1 MGIILSKLRSLRLAI
16 GIILEQKSVLDNAI
30 ARLRK
35 SPGLPLPN
43 PTKSF
48 WLLPESPLL
57 ARIQSPKLPETADII
72 VIGSGITST
81 GFLRELYR
89 LNSDLNVVLLEARG
103 PCTGATGRN
112 GGHIKE
118 GPYEEYPRLK
128 RIYGNEIAARILR
141 FRLRHLEELKAV
153 AKEEGEDCLQESEVR
168 EVTGT
173 DVYFDHDVMKE
184 GVERL
189 EEWKRENPEMGR
201 EWGVW
206 DQETTRKKLNMPTA
220 TGAIYGPAG
229 ALWPYRFCTSIL
241 ARLISSHPNL
251 KIESYTPV
259 EDISF
264 DSSTSIYTVSTPRGK
279 VTSKTVVH
287 TTNGWSSHL
296 LPGLSGKVFAFQG
309 QMSAQETPEGVPAMG
324 EQYSWSFIHKQGFDY
339 LTQRPSTSIIHPD
352 GTATQI
358 AGEMMY
364 GGGWANTENMGL
376 DVCGSADD
384 TKLNYLAAAHL
395 SGLLPYVFGSGYD
408 LNGTRS
414 WEGTKVKN
422 MWTGVLGMSADGLP
436 WVGRVPTALST
447 RKKPKEGKSEN
458 GVQMGEWCA
467 VGFSG
472 EGMVNCWGCAT
483 ALARMVLGEGLN
495 GNVKGK
501 EARIRALRGEEDVK
515 RWKDEGLEEWFPAD
529 FLIKDSRIGK
539 ADPTDLIG
547 ALLGID

>member
-1 MGIILSKLRSLRLAI
+1 MGILLSKLRRLRLAI
-16 GIILEQKSVLDNAI
+16 AVLFEQKTVLDNAV
-30 ARLRK
+30 ARINK

-57 ARIQSPKLPETADII
+57 ARIQSPKLSETADII

-89 LNSDLNVVLLEARG
+89 LNPDVNVVLLEARG

-128 RIYGNEIAARILR
+128 STYGNETAARILR
-141 FRLRHLEELKAV
+141 FRLRHLEEIKAV
-153 AKEEGEDCLQESEVR
+153 AKEEGEDCVRESEVR

-173 DVYFDHDVMKE
+173 DVFFHNEVMQEGISKFD
-184 GVERL
+184 
-189 EEWKRENPEMGR
+189 EWKRENPEMGR
-201 EWGVW
+201 EWGFW
-206 DQETTRKKLNMPTA
+206 DQETARKRLNIPTA

-241 ARLISSHPNL
+241 SRLISSHPNL

-264 DSSTSIYTVSTPRGK
+264 DASTSTYTVSTPRGK
-279 VTSKTVVH
+279 ITSKTVIH
-287 TTNGWSSHL
+287 TTNGWASHL

-309 QMSAQETPEGVPAMG
+309 QMSAQEAPEGVPGMG

-339 LTQRPSTSIIHPD
+339 LTQRASTSITHPD
-352 GTATQI
+352 GTATQT

-364 GGGWANTENMGL
+364 GGGWASTENMGM
-376 DVCGSADD
+376 DVCGLADD

-395 SGLLPYVFGSGYD
+395 SGLIPYIFGSGESSG
-408 LNGTRS
+408 GTRS
-414 WEGTKVKN
+414 WNGVRVKN

-436 WVGRVPTALST
+436 WVGRIPKRLST
-447 RKKPKEGKSEN
+447 RDQPKERKSEK
-458 GVQMGEWCA
+458 GIATGEWCA

-472 EGMVNCWGCAT
+472 EGMVNCWGSAT
-483 ALARMVLGEGLN
+483 ALARMVLGEEIK
-495 GNVKGK
+495 GNVSSK
-501 EARIRALRGEEDVK
+501 EARIRAAKGEEDVK
-515 RWKDEGLEEWFPAD
+515 GWKDQALEEWFPKEFVIEDAR
-529 FLIKDSRIGK
+529 ISR
-539 ADPTDLIG
+539 ANPVDLVS
-547 ALLGID
+547 ALLGL

>member
-1 MGIILSKLRSLRLAI
+1 MGIILSKLRELRLAI
-16 GIILEQKSVLDNAI
+16 GILLEQKAVLDNAI
-30 ARLRK
+30 TRLHK

-43 PTKSF
+43 PTTSF

-57 ARIQSPKLPETADII
+57 ARIRSPKLPETADII

-89 LNSDLNVVLLEARG
+89 LSPDLNVVLLEARG

-128 RIYGNEIAARILR
+128 SVYGNEAAARILR
-141 FRLRHLEELKAV
+141 FRLRHLEELKA
-153 AKEEGEDCLQESEVR
+153 AAREEGEDCIKEGEVR
-168 EVTGT
+168 EVMGT
-173 DVYFDHDVMKE
+173 DVYFDDEVMKE
-184 GVERL
+184 GFAKL
-189 EEWKRENPEMGR
+189 QEWKKENPEMGK

-206 DQETTRKKLNMPTA
+206 DRETTQKKLHMPTA

-229 ALWPYRFCTSIL
+229 ALWPYRFCSSIL

-264 DSSTSIYTVSTPRGK
+264 DSSTSTYTVSTPRGK
-279 VTSKTVVH
+279 VASKTVIH
-287 TTNGWSSHL
+287 TTNGWASHL

-309 QMSAQETPEGVPAMG
+309 QMSAQEAPEGVPGMG
-324 EQYSWSFIHKQGFDY
+324 EQYSWSFIHQQGFDY
-339 LTQRPSTSIIHPD
+339 LTQRPSTSITHQD

-364 GGGWANTENMGL
+364 GGAWASTENMGL
-376 DVCGSADD
+376 DVVGSADD
-384 TKLNYLAAAHL
+384 TRLNYLAAAHL
-395 SGLLPYVFGSGYD
+395 SGLLPYVFGSGQNS
-408 LNGTRS
+408 NGVRS
-414 WEGTKVKN
+414 WDGVRIKN

-436 WVGRVPTALST
+436 WVGRVPTKVST
-447 RKKPKEGKSEN
+447 RGQPKKQKSEK
-458 GVQMGEWCA
+458 GVETGEWCA
-467 VGFSG
+467 VGFTG

-483 ALARMVLGEGLN
+483 ALARMVLGEKVK
-495 GNVKGK
+495 GNVRGK
-501 EARIRALRGEEDVK
+501 EARVRAAKGEEDVK
-515 RWKDEGLEEWFPAD
+515 GWREEKLEEWFPAEFVIND
-529 FLIKDSRIGK
+529 ARIGK
-539 ADPTDLIG
+539 ADPVDLITG
-547 ALLGID
+547 LLAA